1 MAIQTETFY
10 SKRSDVLAY
19 IDEIRAAMELLRD
32 EEIEAGV
39 ALLAWAR
46 RAGHA
51 VYIFGNGGS
60 AATASH
66 LAVDLA
72 RNAGGDR
79 PRSLRVLSLTDN
91 AAWLT
96 AAANDDGYENCFAD
110 QLHRLVRPGD
120 VVIGISASGN
130 SENVLRAFDV
140 AQAAR
145 ARRLAMVGLDGG
157 RLATLATVCIS
168 VDSHDY
174 GVVES
179 VHVAVC
185 HVLVRM
191 LRKLADEEETLLAV
205 GKAPA
210 GEILCASRHGEIRLQ
225 GATGSKRTIA
235 PEF

>member
-1 MAIQTETFY
+1 MAIQTETFR

-19 IDEIRAAMELLRD
+19 IDEIRSAMELLRD

-39 ALLAWAR
+39 TMLSSAR
-46 RAGHA
+46 RAGHN

-79 PRSLRVLSLTDN
+79 ARPLRVLSLTDN

-110 QLHRLVRPGD
+110 QLHRLIRPGD
-120 VVIGISASGN
+120 LVIGISASGN

-145 ARRLAMVGLDGG
+145 ARRLALVGFDGG
-157 RLATLATVCIS
+157 RLASLATACIN

-205 GKAPA
+205 GEAPA
-210 GEILCASRHGEIRLQ
+210 EDILCAGRRGETQLQ
-225 GATGSKRTIA
+225 DAIGSKRTIA